1 MNGVSHM
8 LPFVV
13 GGGILI
19 ALAFL
24 IDGLSV
30 DINSLSVE
38 ERANFGTITS
48 AAAVLKGIGDTAF
61 GFMLPVLAG
70 FIAMAIGDRPAL
82 AVGFVGGMLA
92 SQGKSGFL
100 GALVAGFVAGYLI
113 VLLRKLCDKLPEAI
127 EKIAPV
133 LIFPVAG
140 ILAMGLIMNFAVEP
154 VMGAINTALNSGLTQ
169 LLGVLKRRAE
179 A

>member
-1 MNGVSHM
+1 MDRFDGKKVIICPVSDGISKADALVEQAISGDVPVYRAENAPAKAAGAKKGGGAGHRIYTQLMNGVSHM

-19 ALAFL
+19 ALAFM

-61 GFMLPVLAG
+61 GFMLPVLAETVRLLPW
-70 FIAMAIGDRPAL
+70 DL
-82 AVGFVGGMLA
+82 WAVC
-92 SQGKSGFL
+92 S
-100 GALVAGFVAGYLI
+100 
-113 VLLRKLCDKLPEAI
+113 R
-127 EKIAPV
+127 
-133 LIFPVAG
+133 
-140 ILAMGLIMNFAVEP
+140 
-154 VMGAINTALNSGLTQ
+154 
-169 LLGVLKRRAE
+169 RRANRDSW
-179 A
+179 ALWWRALWQDI

>member
-1 MNGVSHM
+1 M
-8 LPFVV
+8 
-13 GGGILI
+13 
-19 ALAFL
+19 
-24 IDGLSV
+24 
-30 DINSLSVE
+30 
-38 ERANFGTITS
+38 
-48 AAAVLKGIGDTAF
+48 
-61 GFMLPVLAG
+61 
-70 FIAMAIGDRPAL
+70 
-82 AVGFVGGMLA
+82 
-92 SQGKSGFL
+92 
-100 GALVAGFVAGYLI
+100 AGFVAGYLI

-154 VMGAINTALNSGLTQ
+154 MMGAINTALNSGLTQ